1 MADSELLM
9 DYIWNNGFTPQVI
22 AQALDISTQ
31 ELFNKMY
38 ISKFFTKEE
47 ISVLEKLLKLSKVDK
62 ELIFRF

>member
-1 MADSELLM
+1 MVDSGLLM
-9 DYIWNNGFTPQVI
+9 NYIWNNGFTPQVI

-31 ELFNKMY
+31 ELFNKMH

-62 ELIFRF
+62 ELIFRI